1 VTKIIINIFKDMLF
15 CCSIKKILKL
25 MNISVILSCVF
36 VYLLFSN
43 QRLAI
48 RRCFFSRYS
57 STSQCALESG
67 RDIFTLLPRKC
78 KLIIQM
84 DDFLNINQYSMWPK
98 VLPHVK
104 NPYIINQNHIFSI
117 IVKSFLD
124 RF

>member
-1 VTKIIINIFKDMLF
+1 MSLKTNCVSEEKKVTKLRPFYYVVSLELVGNMPNFIFPVLF
-15 CCSIKKILKL
+15 
-25 MNISVILSCVF
+25 
-36 VYLLFSN
+36 
-43 QRLAI
+43 
-48 RRCFFSRYS
+48 
-57 STSQCALESG
+57 TSQCALESG